1 MSEQNTKELTAVQ
14 LSEQEGFRR
23 DKLAALQAEGKDPF
37 EIVKY
42 DVTHHSSDIVNNF
55 DELEGKEVTV
65 AGRLMNKRVMGKAS
79 FINVQDRDGRLQGYI
94 SKNDVGE
101 ESYLAFKKFDIGDI
115 VGVKGV
121 VFRTQKGE
129 ISVRASE
136 ITLLSKSLKVL
147 PEKFHGLNDQEL
159 RYRQRYLDLIMNP
172 EVKDTFI
179 KRSAVLRE
187 IRNYLDAKGF
197 LEVETPVLQT
207 IPGGAAARPF
217 ITHHNALDI
226 DMYCRIAL
234 ELPLK
239 RLIVGGLERV
249 YEIGRVFRNE
259 GIDIRHNPEFT
270 LIEIYQAY
278 TDYHGMMDLAE
289 GLFRT
294 IAQNVVGSTVL
305 NYGGYELDLGKP
317 FERLTMVDAV
327 KKYAGV
333 DFNEIPDTAAAK
345 ALAKEK
351 GIEFE
356 ERHAKGDIL
365 NLFFEEYVE
374 KNLIQPTFIMDYPV
388 EISPLTKRKPSNPE
402 YTERFELF
410 IVGREYG
417 NAYSELNDPIDQ
429 RKRFEHQEAM
439 RAAGD
444 DEANMIDEDFLTALE
459 YGMPPTGGIG
469 IGIDRLVMLM
479 TESVS
484 IRDVILFPTMKPI
497 GLNDSSKKAEVKT
510 ETKEVVSQPEK
521 IDFSN
526 VEIEPLFKDFVDFD
540 TFAKSDFR
548 AVKVKEC
555 TAVPKSKKLLKFV
568 LNDGT
573 GEDRVILSGIH
584 EYYEPETLVGKTLIA
599 ITNLPPRKM
608 MGIDSCGMIISA
620 IHHENGE
627 EGLNLLMVDDRI
639 PAGAKL
645 Y

>member
-1 MSEQNTKELTAVQ
+1 MAEDNTKELSASQ

-23 DKLAALQAEGKDPF
+23 DKLKALQEAGKDPF

-42 DVTHHSSDIVNNF
+42 DVTHHSVDVINNF
-55 DELEGKEVTV
+55 EELEGKEVAV

-79 FINVQDRDGRLQGYI
+79 FINIQDRDGRLQSYV

-115 VGVKGV
+115 VGIKGI
-121 VFRTQKGE
+121 VFKTQKGE

-136 ITLLSKSLKVL
+136 IVLLSKSLKVL
-147 PEKFHGLNDQEL
+147 PEKFHGLNDQEM
-159 RYRQRYLDLIMNP
+159 RYRQRYLDLIVNS
-172 EVKDTFI
+172 EVKDTFM
-179 KRSAVLRE
+179 KRSAVIRE
-187 IRNYLDAKGF
+187 IRNYLDERGF

-207 IPGGAAARPF
+207 IPGGASARPF

-270 LIEIYQAY
+270 LIEIYQAF
-278 TDYHGMMDLAE
+278 TDYNGMMDLTE

-294 IAQNVVGSTVL
+294 VAQKVVGTTTL
-305 NYGGYELDLGKP
+305 HYGGHELDFSKP

-327 KKYAGV
+327 KKYAGI
-333 DFNEIPDTAAAK
+333 DFNEVKGTEAAK
-345 ALAKEK
+345 KLAKEK

-356 ERHAKGDIL
+356 ERHEKGDIL

-374 KNLIQPTFIMDYPV
+374 KNIVQPTFIMDYPV

-429 RKRFEHQEAM
+429 RGRFERQERM

-444 DEANMIDEDFLTALE
+444 EEANMIDEDFLTALE
-459 YGMPPTGGIG
+459 YGMPPTGGLG
-469 IGIDRLVMLM
+469 IGIDRMVMLM
-479 TESVS
+479 TEAVS
-484 IRDVILFPTMKPI
+484 IRDVILFPTMKP
-497 GLNDSSKKAEVKT
+497 LD
-510 ETKEVVSQPEK
+510 
-521 IDFSN
+521 
-526 VEIEPLFKDFVDFD
+526 
-540 TFAKSDFR
+540 
-548 AVKVKEC
+548 
-555 TAVPKSKKLLKFV
+555 
-568 LNDGT
+568 
-573 GEDRVILSGIH
+573 
-584 EYYEPETLVGKTLIA
+584 
-599 ITNLPPRKM
+599 
-608 MGIDSCGMIISA
+608 
-620 IHHENGE
+620 
-627 EGLNLLMVDDRI
+627 
-639 PAGAKL
+639 
-645 Y
+645 

>member
-1 MSEQNTKELTAVQ
+1 MSEENTKELSLSQ
-14 LSEQEGFRR
+14 ISEQEGFRR
-23 DKLAALQAEGKDPF
+23 DKLKVLQDEGKDPF

-42 DVTHHSSDIVNNF
+42 DVTNHSSDILNNF
-55 DELEGKEVTV
+55 EEFEEKEVTV

-79 FINVQDRDGRLQGYI
+79 FINLQDREGKIQGYI

-115 VGVKGV
+115 IGVKGI
-121 VFRTQKGE
+121 VFRTKKGE
-129 ISVRASE
+129 ISVRANE
-136 ITLLSKSLKVL
+136 IVLLSKSLKVL

-159 RYRQRYLDLIMNP
+159 RYRQRYLDLIVNP
-172 EVKDTFI
+172 EVKDTFM
-179 KRSAVLRE
+179 KRSAVIRE
-187 IRNYLDAKGF
+187 IRNYLDSRAF

-207 IPGGAAARPF
+207 IPGGASARPF
-217 ITHHNALDI
+217 VTHHNALDI

-270 LIEIYQAY
+270 LIEIYQAF
-278 TDYHGMMDLAE
+278 TDYNGMMDLTE

-294 IAQNVVGSTVL
+294 VAQNVVGTTTL

-327 KKYAGV
+327 KKYSDV
-333 DFNEIPDTAAAK
+333 DFDQVADTAQ
-345 ALAKEK
+345 AKEIAK
-351 GIEFE
+351 SRGIEFE
-356 ERHAKGDIL
+356 DRHEKGDIL

-388 EISPLTKRKPSNPE
+388 EISPLTKRKPSKPD

-429 RKRFEHQEAM
+429 RGRFERQERM

-444 DEANMIDEDFLTALE
+444 EEANMIDEDFLTALE
-459 YGMPPTGGIG
+459 YGMPPTGGLG
-469 IGIDRLVMLM
+469 IGIDRMVMLM

-484 IRDVILFPTMKPI
+484 IRDVILFPTMKP
-497 GLNDSSKKAEVKT
+497 
-510 ETKEVVSQPEK
+510 
-521 IDFSN
+521 
-526 VEIEPLFKDFVDFD
+526 
-540 TFAKSDFR
+540 
-548 AVKVKEC
+548 
-555 TAVPKSKKLLKFV
+555 
-568 LNDGT
+568 
-573 GEDRVILSGIH
+573 LS
-584 EYYEPETLVGKTLIA
+584 
-599 ITNLPPRKM
+599 
-608 MGIDSCGMIISA
+608 
-620 IHHENGE
+620 
-627 EGLNLLMVDDRI
+627 
-639 PAGAKL
+639 
-645 Y
+645 

>member
-1 MSEQNTKELTAVQ
+1 MSEENTKELSLSQ
-14 LSEQEGFRR
+14 ISEQEGFRR
-23 DKLAALQAEGKDPF
+23 DKLKALQEEHKDPF

-42 DVTHHSSDIVNNF
+42 DITHHSSDITNNF
-55 DELEGKEVTV
+55 EELENKEVSV

-79 FINVQDRDGRLQGYI
+79 FINLQDRDGKLQGYI

-115 VGVKGV
+115 IGIKGI

-136 ITLLSKSLKVL
+136 IVLLSKSLKVL

-159 RYRQRYLDLIMNP
+159 RYRQRYLDLIVNP
-172 EVKDTFI
+172 EVKDTFM
-179 KRSAVLRE
+179 KRSYVIRE
-187 IRNYLDAKGF
+187 IRNYLDERGF

-207 IPGGAAARPF
+207 IPGGASARPF

-270 LIEIYQAY
+270 LIEIYQAF
-278 TDYHGMMDLAE
+278 TDYNGMMDLTE

-294 IAQNVVGSTVL
+294 VAQNVVGSTVL

-317 FERLTMVDAV
+317 FERITMVDAV
-327 KKYAGV
+327 KKFADV
-333 DFNEIPDTAAAK
+333 DFDEILNTAQAKDIAK
-345 ALAKEK
+345 AR

-356 ERHAKGDIL
+356 ERHEKGDIL

-388 EISPLTKRKPSNPE
+388 EISPLTKRKPSKPD

-429 RKRFEHQEAM
+429 RERFERQERM

-444 DEANMIDEDFLTALE
+444 EEANMIDEDFLTALE
-459 YGMPPTGGIG
+459 YGMPPTGGLG
-469 IGIDRLVMLM
+469 IGIDRMVMLM

-484 IRDVILFPTMKPI
+484 IRDVILFPTMKP
-497 GLNDSSKKAEVKT
+497 LN
-510 ETKEVVSQPEK
+510 
-521 IDFSN
+521 
-526 VEIEPLFKDFVDFD
+526 
-540 TFAKSDFR
+540 
-548 AVKVKEC
+548 
-555 TAVPKSKKLLKFV
+555 
-568 LNDGT
+568 
-573 GEDRVILSGIH
+573 
-584 EYYEPETLVGKTLIA
+584 
-599 ITNLPPRKM
+599 
-608 MGIDSCGMIISA
+608 
-620 IHHENGE
+620 
-627 EGLNLLMVDDRI
+627 
-639 PAGAKL
+639 
-645 Y
+645 

>member
-1 MSEQNTKELTAVQ
+1 MSEENTKELTASQ

-23 DKLAALQAEGKDPF
+23 DKLAALQADGRDPF

-42 DVTHHSSDIVNNF
+42 DVTHHSSDIVENF
-55 DELEGKEVTV
+55 DELEEKEVSI

-79 FINVQDRDGRLQGYI
+79 FINIQDRNGRMQGYI

-115 VGVKGV
+115 IGIKGI

-129 ISVRASE
+129 ISVRANE
-136 ITLLSKSLKVL
+136 IVLLSKSLKVL

-159 RYRQRYLDLIMNP
+159 RYRQRYLDLIVNP

-187 IRNYLDAKGF
+187 IRNYLDSKGF

-270 LIEIYQAY
+270 LIEIYQAF

-294 IAQNVVGSTVL
+294 IAQNVVGSTTL

-333 DFNEIPDTAAAK
+333 DFDEIATTEDAK
-345 ALAKEK
+345 VLAKER

-356 ERHAKGDIL
+356 ERHVKGDIL

-374 KNLIQPTFIMDYPV
+374 KNLIQPTFIYDYPV
-388 EISPLTKRKPSNPE
+388 ENSPLQRENPAS
-402 YTERFELF
+402 RIILKD
-410 IVGREYG
+410 
-417 NAYSELNDPIDQ
+417 LNY
-429 RKRFEHQEAM
+429 
-439 RAAGD
+439 
-444 DEANMIDEDFLTALE
+444 L
-459 YGMPPTGGIG
+459 
-469 IGIDRLVMLM
+469 
-479 TESVS
+479 
-484 IRDVILFPTMKPI
+484 
-497 GLNDSSKKAEVKT
+497 
-510 ETKEVVSQPEK
+510 
-521 IDFSN
+521 
-526 VEIEPLFKDFVDFD
+526 
-540 TFAKSDFR
+540 
-548 AVKVKEC
+548 
-555 TAVPKSKKLLKFV
+555 
-568 LNDGT
+568 
-573 GEDRVILSGIH
+573 
-584 EYYEPETLVGKTLIA
+584 
-599 ITNLPPRKM
+599 
-608 MGIDSCGMIISA
+608 
-620 IHHENGE
+620 
-627 EGLNLLMVDDRI
+627 
-639 PAGAKL
+639 
-645 Y
+645 

>member
-294 IAQNVVGSTVL
+294 IAQKVVGSTVL

-497 GLNDSSKKAEVKT
+497 GLNDSSKKAEVKA
-510 ETKEVVSQPEK
+510 ETKAVVSQPEK

>member
-1 MSEQNTKELTAVQ
+1 VSEENTKELTASQ

-23 DKLAALQAEGKDPF
+23 DKLAALQADGRDPF

-42 DVTHHSSDIVNNF
+42 DVTHHSSDIVENF
-55 DELEGKEVTV
+55 DELEEKEVSI

-79 FINVQDRDGRLQGYI
+79 FINIQDRNGRMQGYI

-115 VGVKGV
+115 IGIKGI

-129 ISVRASE
+129 ISVRANE
-136 ITLLSKSLKVL
+136 IVLLSKSLKVL

-159 RYRQRYLDLIMNP
+159 RYRQRYLDLIVNP

-187 IRNYLDAKGF
+187 IRNYLDSKGF

-270 LIEIYQAY
+270 LIEIYQAF

-294 IAQNVVGSTVL
+294 IAQNVVGSTTL

-333 DFNEIPDTAAAK
+333 DFDEIATTEDAK
-345 ALAKEK
+345 ALAKER

-356 ERHAKGDIL
+356 ERHVKGDIL

-388 EISPLTKRKPSNPE
+388 EISPLTKRKPSKPD

-444 DEANMIDEDFLTALE
+444 DEANMIDEDFLL
-459 YGMPPTGGIG
+459 
-469 IGIDRLVMLM
+469 
-479 TESVS
+479 
-484 IRDVILFPTMKPI
+484 
-497 GLNDSSKKAEVKT
+497 
-510 ETKEVVSQPEK
+510 Q
-521 IDFSN
+521 
-526 VEIEPLFKDFVDFD
+526 
-540 TFAKSDFR
+540 
-548 AVKVKEC
+548 AV
-555 TAVPKSKKLLKFV
+555 
-568 LNDGT
+568 
-573 GEDRVILSGIH
+573 
-584 EYYEPETLVGKTLIA
+584 
-599 ITNLPPRKM
+599 
-608 MGIDSCGMIISA
+608 
-620 IHHENGE
+620 
-627 EGLNLLMVDDRI
+627 
-639 PAGAKL
+639 
-645 Y
+645 